1 MPTLTPLIPGDPQT
15 IAHDLL
21 RRVTSLATLP
31 EVTVR
36 IIQIVEDPRSTAAR
50 LHQTISHDPALVTRI
65 LKVVN
70 SAFYGLPGQV
80 TTAERAVVLLGV
92 NAVKNL
98 ALAAS
103 LGQLFKGIKICDAF
117 SPRDLWTHC
126 VAVGVIAREMAKQ
139 LRLPV
144 VDEAFLG
151 GMIHDMGLLVHLQ
164 VHPEKLS
171 QTCRAAQ
178 KEGIEFL
185 AAERNCIGIDH
196 QMLGMALSD
205 HWHFPRAFGAVA
217 GFHHHPDGIQDE
229 SRQLV
234 SLIHVADTIL
244 CHQSGGFNLTAVRQE
259 IHEQALAD
267 LGIDRET
274 AEQMVK
280 GMGQRVKEA
289 IQLFA

>member
-21 RRVTSLATLP
+21 RRVTSIATLP

-50 LHQTISHDPALVTRI
+50 LHQTISHDPSLVTRI

-80 TTAERAVVLLGV
+80 TSVERAVVLLGV

-117 SPRDLWTHC
+117 SPKDLWTHC
-126 VAVGVIAREMAKQ
+126 VSVGVIARELARQ
-139 LRLPV
+139 VRLPV
-144 VDEAFLG
+144 MDEAFLA

-164 VHPEKLS
+164 VHPQKLS
-171 QTCRAAQ
+171 QACRAAQ
-178 KEGIEFL
+178 KEDADFL
-185 AAERNCIGIDH
+185 TAERNFIGIDH
-196 QMLGMALSD
+196 QMLGMALAD
-205 HWHFPRAFGAVA
+205 HWHFPQAFGAVA
-217 GFHHHPDGIQDE
+217 GFHHEPMAVQDE
-229 SRQLV
+229 CRQLV
-234 SLIHVADTIL
+234 SLIHVADTLL
-244 CHQSGGFNLTAVRQE
+244 CHQPGGFNLTAARQE
-259 IHEQALAD
+259 VHEQALAD
-267 LGIDRET
+267 IGIELQK
-274 AEQMVK
+274 AEQMVNA
-280 GMGQRVKEA
+280 MDQRVKEA
-289 IQLFA
+289 IHLFA